1 MPYSLI
7 DMLNNSKKLFS
18 NAKKVIPS
26 GVNSPVRYFEPY
38 QFFLKRSHGSS
49 LWDED
54 GNRFIDF
61 CNGYGALL
69 LGHTRKEIINAV
81 SNQMKK
87 GTLYTAPTSLEIDL
101 SKLIINNFPSIQKVR
116 TVNTGAEAT
125 MTAIRLARGFTKK
138 KKIIKFEGCYH
149 GAYDT
154 VLVKAGSGSAHNG
167 ISVSDG
173 GLDEIS
179 RNTLVVPYNNTDE
192 LEKILSKNKDVA
204 GLIVEPVLAN
214 MGLVLPEKNFL
225 KDLRKITTQYDIPLI
240 FDEVVNGFRIS
251 EGGAQQKFGI
261 KPDITTLGKALGNG
275 FAISAVGGK
284 NEIMNLLSPGGKV
297 YQASTFAGNPISV
310 AAAISSIKTIN
321 KTKNKL
327 YSKLERYCKMMVD
340 EIDDLA
346 TDYRIPHTIN
356 SISSMFQ
363 IFFTNQKVI
372 DYKSS
377 KKSSTK
383 KFHKLFTNL
392 LKNDIFIAPSQ
403 YETAFLSDA
412 HTDQDITKALGAY
425 GLSLKAMKN

>member
-38 QFFLKRSHGSS
+38 PFFVKRSHGSS

-173 GLDEIS
+173 GLDEVS

-327 YSKLERYCKMMVD
+327 YPKLERYCKMMVD